1 MALDTVAMFITEA
14 RALLLDETVP
24 YRYSDASLVSALN
37 MGIEESYR
45 LRPDMWLSFFEL
57 PLPSYTTGAPGDV
70 VVIPKGFKSAFL
82 FYMVG
87 LMQLRDDEDVS
98 DARAGSLL
106 TAFANK
112 LLTVPS

>member
-14 RALLLDETVP
+14 RALLLDEAVP
-24 YRYSDASLVSALN
+24 YRYSDASLISALN

-57 PLPSYTTGAPGDV
+57 PLPQYLATSPTDA

-87 LMQLRDDEDVS
+87 LMQLRDDEGAS
-98 DARAGSLL
+98 DSRAGSMLQ
-106 TAFANK
+106 AFASK
-112 LLTVPS
+112 LLVVPS